1 MHCSKIIALFIILF
15 TLTGCELNLEKVRY
29 LQSRVDGLEQEN
41 KRLTNQLNSNKEEIA
56 SRDEELDNCYGEIE
70 KYKSGFAEKHNFWLK
85 IGFFVIFCIFTFFL
99 IWIKFDFYL
108 TQKKAPKEEEI
119 EKSKNIIENEKSLVE
134 KIRSDG
140 KKERKILDELPL
152 KRAHLVS
159 EITHLEEEL
168 AQKKDELSAEIS
180 EAQEKLQ
187 SVLQKIASAEE
198 NLKLLN
204 SFRKK

>member
-70 KYKSGFAEKHNFWLK
+70 KYKSGFAEKHDFWLK

-140 KKERKILDELPL
+140 KKERKIFDELL
-152 KRAHLVS
+152 LERA
-159 EITHLEEEL
+159 HLEEEL

>member
-108 TQKKAPKEEEI
+108 TQKKTPKEEEI

-140 KKERKILDELPL
+140 KKERKIFDELIL
-152 KRAHLVS
+152 ERA
-159 EITHLEEEL
+159 HLEEEL